1 MSTMTLTMIGLENWM
16 KTNDDSLF
24 AEMILPDSELIDRDI
39 LINHMLMKC
48 GEFEVLYAN
57 PMFLKSA
64 IGNWSK
70 VYQRTF
76 EKWVEGLD
84 VEYNPIENYDRIEEW
99 SDIGSNTGNSTQS
112 SSNTDGGTQTT
123 NDTVSAYDSDTMRP
137 KTTSSTHT
145 DNTSTVN
152 STVDSTDSSNYKHI
166 GRVHGNIGVTTS
178 AQMQAEF
185 LNQAR
190 WSVYDHIAI
199 LFQQEFTIPIY

>member
-1 MSTMTLTMIGLENWM
+1 MATMTMTMIGLENWM
-16 KTNDDSLF
+16 HQNNDSLF
-24 AEMILPDSELIDRDI
+24 AEMVLPESELIDRDV

-57 PMFLKSA
+57 PSFLKSA

-70 VYQRTF
+70 AYQRTF
-76 EKWVEGLD
+76 EKWVEGLN

-99 SDIGSNTGNSTQS
+99 SDIGSNTGNSTQNS
-112 SSNTDGGTQTT
+112 TNTDGGTQTT
-123 NDTVSAYDSDTMRP
+123 NDTISAYDSDTMRP
-137 KTTSSTHT
+137 KNTSATRT

-152 STVDSTDSSNYKHI
+152 GSVDTIDTSNYTHK

-178 AQMQAEF
+178 AKMQEEF

-199 LFQQEFTIPIY
+199 LFQQEFTIPVY